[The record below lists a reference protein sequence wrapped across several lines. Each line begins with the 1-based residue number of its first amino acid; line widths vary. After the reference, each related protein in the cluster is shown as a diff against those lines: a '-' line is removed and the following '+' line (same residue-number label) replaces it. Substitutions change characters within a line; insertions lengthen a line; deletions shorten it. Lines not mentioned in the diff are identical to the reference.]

1 MGSARLEITFV
12 QVYQLTGE
20 LWKKGINPR
29 NLFIPT
35 KIFESLDFW
44 KNKNIIY
51 VPKRKKFRFENSIL
65 LVGFFVLLPGKN
77 VIFIT
82 EVKRRKEKTTN
93 MTASEKNEL
102 FKDYPDVVSIQ
113 DLQKMLHI
121 GRNTAYEILKD
132 GTISAARIGKRYIIP
147 KRSVVEFI
155 STIV

>member
-1 MGSARLEITFV
+1 M
-12 QVYQLTGE
+12 
-20 LWKKGINPR
+20 
-29 NLFIPT
+29 
-35 KIFESLDFW
+35 
-44 KNKNIIY
+44 
-51 VPKRKKFRFENSIL
+51 PKRKKFRFENSIL